1 MRSRLLLRSYPKTA
15 SQEAT
20 TPGHTT
26 EGVDKKATTRQETK
40 EETNYKAKSVNF
52 YADIGAK
59 DKSGIWGGLCLCN
72 LPADTSRVVL
82 SK

>member
-1 MRSRLLLRSYPKTA
+1 MQRSHIKTA

-40 EETNYKAKSVNF
+40 EEINYEAKSVNF

-59 DKSGIWGGLCLCN
+59 DKSGFWGWSAPVQ
-72 LPADTSRVVL
+72 LPADTSRVV
-82 SK
+82 